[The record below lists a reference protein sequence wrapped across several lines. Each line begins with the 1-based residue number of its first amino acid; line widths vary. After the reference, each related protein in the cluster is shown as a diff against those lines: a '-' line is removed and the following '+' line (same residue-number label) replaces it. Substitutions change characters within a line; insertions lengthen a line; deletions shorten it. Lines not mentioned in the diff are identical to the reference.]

1 MDSETQNKKL
11 LNSEKRTQ
19 NQKSPQRQFM
29 SVAAKVTSNEKKNE
43 NSMSNTVKF
52 EKKNEEI
59 VVIQEKPEKQEK
71 SERIEEKER
80 L

>member
-1 MDSETQNKKL
+1 
-11 LNSEKRTQ
+11 
-19 NQKSPQRQFM
+19 M